1 MDIYD
6 NPYRLAGMI
15 QEAAYKA
22 AQKELKKQCEKQGYD
37 SAFWHISIT
46 TDLSQLSENFKSVV
60 QSIQIKKTADWNLPR
75 GENDSQDD

>member
-22 AQKELKKQCEKQGYD
+22 AHKELKKQCEKQGYD
-37 SAFWHISIT
+37 PAFWHISIT
-46 TDLSQLSENFKSVV
+46 TDLSQLSENLKDIV

-75 GENDSQDD
+75 GNDDSQND

>member
-37 SAFWHISIT
+37 SAYWNVSIT
-46 TDLSQLSENFKSVV
+46 TDLSQISENFKSVV

-75 GENDSQDD
+75 GDDDSQDD

>member
-22 AQKELKKQCEKQGYD
+22 AQKELEKQCEKQGYD
-37 SAFWHISIT
+37 SAYWNVSIT
-46 TDLSQLSENFKSVV
+46 TDLSQISENFKSVV

-75 GENDSQDD
+75 GDDDSQDD